1 MSDKNITLHQLDSS
15 NNYDALYPTT
25 LASQAKLSNET
36 STLFGNSIT
45 DADAAMLNIAKK
57 IKTLSNISV
66 QVLNSVNK
74 PMKKMSVL
82 GLSTTQQTNDDGIVT
97 GELKSSSLTVVSPY
111 VDIPSKS
118 IDATELDD
126 ELVVVTM
133 DAVKDGEIVR
143 VTNSEYVIFSNF
155 VKTIDVCCV
164 CGGVAFNAYGISVL
178 ADEKYKVIIGEPKV
192 GYTSAFGASSK
203 NGATSVSEFDDGTTY
218 YTEEHSLVAIRFH
231 C

>member
-1 MSDKNITLHQLDSS
+1 MADKNITLHQLDSS
-15 NNYDALYPTT
+15 NIYNVLYPTT

-36 STLFGNSIT
+36 SALFGVGIT
-45 DADAAMLNIAKK
+45 DSDAAMLNIAQK
-57 IKTLSNISV
+57 IKTLSNTSV

-97 GELKSSSLTVVSPY
+97 GEIKSSSLTVVSPY

-118 IDATELDD
+118 INATELDD
-126 ELVVVTM
+126 ELVVVKM
-133 DAVKDGEIVR
+133 DAVEDGKIVR
-143 VTNSEYVIFSNF
+143 VTNSEYVIFSNL

-164 CGGVAFNAYGISVL
+164 CGGVAFNAYGISVVT
-178 ADEKYKVIIGEPKV
+178 DEKYKVIIGEPKV

-218 YTEEHSLVAIRFH
+218 YTEEDTLVAIRFH
-231 C
+231 F